1 MDGCIYLYLL
11 YRTICNNQLEKEENK
26 VLEKEEKKVKIG
38 IISNKWVSL
47 VVKAFIEFEKF

>member
-1 MDGCIYLYLL
+1 MDGCIYLYLF

>member
-11 YRTICNNQLEKEENK
+11 YRTIRNNQLEKEENK